1 MKTINFCIITIV
13 IVLCLPDAGYA
24 ESPYRISLEKD
35 GYIFGAGITAAAGG
49 YILYRSVSPP
59 TPTDI
64 EKLSRSS
71 ISRFDRSASY
81 HYSRKIDNSSDL
93 LAGTIAVFPFALLT
107 DETIQDDWIT
117 ISIMYAEVWSFIG
130 AASFLSKGGIERY
143 RPYVYNRCAPLDKKI
158 IADAKMSFLS
168 NHTMTVFAFA
178 VFTSTVYSDYYP
190 DSGLRLYI
198 WAGSLIAAGITGY
211 LRYQSGMH
219 FPTDIIAGAAV
230 GSLIGYAIPWLH
242 RDGKENISV
251 TPNFYN
257 GNYSFSVRL
266 KF

>member
-1 MKTINFCIITIV
+1 MKTINFCILTIV
-13 IVLCLPDAGYA
+13 IVLCLPDTGYA
-24 ESPYRISLEKD
+24 ESPYRISREKD
-35 GYIFGAGITAAAGG
+35 GYIFGAGITSAAGG

-59 TPTDI
+59 APADI

-71 ISRFDRSASY
+71 ISRFDRSAAD
-81 HYSRKIDNSSDL
+81 HYSRRIDNSSDI
-93 LAGTIAVFPFALLT
+93 LAGTIALFPFALLADKT
-107 DETIQDDWIT
+107 VRDDWLT
-117 ISIMYAEVWSFIG
+117 ISIMYVEVWSFIG

-143 RPYVYNRCAPLDKKI
+143 RPYVYNPGAPLDKKI

-178 VFTSTVYSDYYP
+178 VFTSTVYNDYYP
-190 DSGLRLYI
+190 NSELRPYI

-242 RDGKENISV
+242 RDGKESISV
-251 TPNFYN
+251 TPNFYG
-257 GNYSFSVRL
+257 GNYSFCISL